1 MIDYSNFTPYSA
13 LIGGVIIGLSSA
25 LLLLFNGKICGISGI
40 TGNILSFKRHDTL
53 WRTMFFA
60 GLICGGIATFTL
72 LPTTKVF
79 VADASTTA
87 LVCAGLLVG
96 YGTRLGNGCTSGH
109 GVCGMS
115 RFSKRSIIATCVF
128 MLSGMITVYIVKHV
142 VGGS

>member
-25 LLLLFNGKICGISGI
+25 MLLLFNGKICGISGI
-40 TGNILSFKRHDTL
+40 TGNILVFKRHDTL

-60 GLICGGIATFTL
+60 GLVCGGIVTFTL
-72 LPTTKVF
+72 FPTTKAF
-79 VADASTTA
+79 VSDASTTV
-87 LVCAGLLVG
+87 LICAGLLVG

-115 RFSKRSIIATCVF
+115 RFSKRSILATCVF
-128 MLSGMITVYIVKHV
+128 MISGMVTIYIVKHV
-142 VGGS
+142 VGG

>member
-25 LLLLFNGKICGISGI
+25 LLLLFNGKICGVSGI
-40 TGNILSFKRHDTL
+40 TGNILLFKQRDTL
-53 WRTMFFA
+53 WRVMFFT
-60 GLICGGIATFTL
+60 GLVCGGVVSFTL

-79 VADASTTA
+79 VVDTSMATI
-87 LVCAGLLVG
+87 VCAGLLVG

-115 RFSKRSIIATCVF
+115 RFSKRSILATCVF
-128 MLSGMITVYIVKHV
+128 MLCGMATVYIVKHV
-142 VGGS
+142 VGGL